1 MALEEYRRKRDFKK
15 TAEPAG
21 GRIRRKPAVEGRVFV
36 IQKHAARRL
45 HYDFR
50 LELAGVLKSWAVAK
64 GPSYNPKDKRLA
76 VRTEDHPMEYGGF
89 EGIIPRGEYGG
100 GTVLLWDRGH
110 WFPEGD
116 PDEAYA
122 KGRLKFTLEG
132 KKMRGRWALIRMGGS
147 SGEGGK
153 NWLLIKER
161 DELASED
168 FSVVDEAPQSVATGR
183 GIEQIAEEKDR
194 VWRSN
199 RGHSDPSRL
208 AGARKGALP
217 DWIEPEL
224 ATLVDDAPRGDG
236 WLHEIKFDGYRAL
249 ARLETGR
256 VRLLTRRGNDWTK
269 KFQSVA
275 EALKELPVNQALID
289 GEIVVLKENGAS
301 SFEALQQALS
311 RGDDSQM
318 LYYVFDILHLNRCDL
333 THVTLD
339 RRKEL
344 LRELVP
350 SAEEG
355 RLRFSDHVEGQGPDF
370 LKQACRIGLEGVVS
384 KRRDRPHRSG
394 RIGDWLKAKCLNRQ
408 ELVIGGFTKGKG
420 VREALGA
427 LYVGYHE
434 KTGGS
439 DRLLYA
445 GKVGTGFSDKL
456 LSDLHK
462 RLKKLVRKTPPF
474 ANAPR
479 ERNATWVEPELVAE
493 VEFTEWTRD
502 GVLRHPSFKGLRLD
516 REAREV
522 VREVPQDPAEAA
534 SETAAPK
541 TGAGK
546 RQAAA
551 KAASKAGGG
560 KRRTAASAATAPRR
574 ASRQSPTPKE
584 TGSDLSRFRLTNP
597 DRVLWPEQGVTKA
610 ALAEYYLAVADWM
623 LPHVAGRA
631 LTLFRCPSG
640 RGKGCFY
647 QRHPG
652 EGMPAGIR
660 TMPVKEKDGTYD
672 SISID
677 GVEGLIGLAQIGA
690 LEIHTWGSKLDKIE
704 QADRIVFDLDPDE
717 GLPWAKVTQAAR
729 IMRERLRD
737 LGLES
742 FLKTTGGKGLHVV
755 APIRRDPDWDEVKEF
770 TKAVVE
776 RMAGDDPARFT
787 ANMSKAKRKG
797 RIYVDVLRNQRTA
810 TFIAPFSTR
819 AKPGAPVSAPIFW
832 EELEEGVRSDQ
843 FNTASM
849 PRRLRSL
856 KEDPWAQ
863 IDRLRQGITA
873 AAKRKVGMKA

>member
-21 GRIRRKPAVEGRVFV
+21 GRIRKKPAVEGRVFV

-50 LELAGVLKSWAVAK
+50 LELDGVLKSWAVAK

-89 EGIIPRGEYGG
+89 EGIIPKGEYGG

-116 PDEAYA
+116 DPAEAYA

-168 FSVVDEAPQSVATGR
+168 FSVVDEAPESVATGR
-183 GIEQIAEEKDR
+183 GIEQIATEKDR

-199 RGHSDPSRL
+199 RGHSDPAEL
-208 AGARKGALP
+208 PGARKGALP

-224 ATLVDDAPRGDG
+224 ATLVDDAPRGDA

-256 VRLLTRRGNDWTK
+256 IKLLTRSGNDWTR

-275 EALKELPVNQALID
+275 DALKELPVNQALID

-311 RGDDSQM
+311 RGDDSEM
-318 LYYVFDILHLNRCDL
+318 LYFAFDILHLDRCDL
-333 THVTLD
+333 TQVTLE
-339 RRKEL
+339 RRKEV

-350 SAEEG
+350 SADEG
-355 RLRFSDHVEGQGPDF
+355 RIRFSDHVDGQGPDF

-408 ELVIGGFTKGKG
+408 ELAIGGFTKGKG
-420 VREALGA
+420 AREALGA
-427 LYVGYHE
+427 LHVGYYE
-434 KTGGS
+434 KPGS

-456 LSDLHK
+456 LSDLNK

-474 ANAPR
+474 VNPPR

-493 VEFTEWTRD
+493 IEFTEWTRD

-516 REAREV
+516 REGREV
-522 VREVPQDPAEAA
+522 IREVPQDPGEASSA
-534 SETAAPK
+534 KPSANS
-541 TGAGK
+541 GA
-546 RQAAA
+546 
-551 KAASKAGGG
+551 G
-560 KRRTAASAATAPRR
+560 KRRTAARAASSPKR
-574 ASRQSPTPKE
+574 ASRQAPKPKE
-584 TGSDLSRFRLTNP
+584 AGPDLSRFRLTNP
-597 DRVLWPEQGVTKA
+597 ERVLWPEQGITKA
-610 ALAEYYLAVADWM
+610 ALAEYYLAIADWM
-623 LPHVAGRA
+623 LPHVAGRP
-631 LTLFRCPSG
+631 LTLFRCPNG
-640 RGKGCFY
+640 RGKPCFY

-660 TMPVKEKDGTYD
+660 TVPVREKDGTYD
-672 SISID
+672 SISIED
-677 GVEGLIGLAQIGA
+677 VEGLIGLAQIGA
-690 LEIHTWGSKLDKIE
+690 LEIHIWGSKLDKIE

-717 GLPWAKVTQAAR
+717 GLPWARVAEAAR
-729 IMRERLRD
+729 IMRERLSD

-755 APIRRDPDWDEVKEF
+755 APIRRGPDWEEVKAF

-797 RIYVDVLRNQRTA
+797 RIYVDFLRNQRTA
-810 TFIAPFSTR
+810 TFIAPYSTR
-819 AKPGAPVSAPIFW
+819 AKPGAPVSVPIFW
-832 EELEEGVRSDQ
+832 EELDEGVRSDQ
-843 FNTASM
+843 FNTATL

-856 KEDPWAQ
+856 KKDPWAE

-873 AAKRKVGMKA
+873 AAMRKVGMRS

>member
-21 GRIRRKPAVEGRVFV
+21 GRIRKKPAVEGRVFV

-50 LELAGVLKSWAVAK
+50 LELDGVLKSWAVAK
-64 GPSYNPKDKRLA
+64 GPSYNPQDKRLA

-89 EGIIPRGEYGG
+89 EGIIPKGEYGG

-110 WFPEGD
+110 WIPEGD
-116 PDEAYA
+116 DPAEAYA

-168 FSVVDEAPQSVATGR
+168 FSVVDEAPKSVATGR
-183 GIEQIAEEKDR
+183 EIEQIATEKDR

-199 RGHSDPSRL
+199 RGRSDPAEL
-208 AGARKGALP
+208 PGARKGALP

-224 ATLVDDAPRGDG
+224 ATLVDDAPRGDA

-256 VRLLTRRGNDWTK
+256 VKLLTRRGNDWTK

-275 EALKELPVNQALID
+275 DALKDLPVNQALID

-318 LYYVFDILHLNRCDL
+318 LYFAFDILHLDRCDL
-333 THVTLD
+333 TQVTLEK
-339 RRKEL
+339 RKEI

-350 SAEEG
+350 SADEG
-355 RLRFSDHVEGQGPDF
+355 RVRFSDHVQGQGPDF

-408 ELVIGGFTKGKG
+408 ELAIGGFTKGKG
-420 VREALGA
+420 AREALGA
-427 LYVGYHE
+427 LHVGYYE
-434 KTGGS
+434 KPGS

-456 LSDLHK
+456 LSDLNK

-474 ANAPR
+474 VNPPR

-493 VEFTEWTRD
+493 IEFTEWTRD

-516 REAREV
+516 REGREV
-522 VREVPQDPAEAA
+522 IREVPQDPGEA
-534 SETAAPK
+534 SSGKPAAK
-541 TGAGK
+541 AGAGK
-546 RQAAA
+546 RRSPAP
-551 KAASKAGGG
+551 AASSPK
-560 KRRTAASAATAPRR
+560 R
-574 ASRQSPTPKE
+574 ASSRAPKRKE
-584 TGSDLSRFRLTNP
+584 AEPDLSRFRLTNP
-597 DRVLWPEQGVTKA
+597 ERVLWPEQGITKA

-631 LTLFRCPSG
+631 LTLFRCPNG
-640 RGKGCFY
+640 RGKPCFY

-660 TMPVKEKDGTYD
+660 TVPVREKDGTYD
-672 SISID
+672 SISIED
-677 GVEGLIGLAQIGA
+677 VEGLIGLAQIGA
-690 LEIHTWGSKLDKIE
+690 LEIHTWGSRLDRIE

-717 GLPWAKVTQAAR
+717 GLPWARVAEAAR
-729 IMRERLRD
+729 IMRERLSD

-755 APIRRDPDWDEVKEF
+755 APIRRGPDWEEVKAF

-797 RIYVDVLRNQRTA
+797 RIYVDFLRNQRTA
-810 TFIAPFSTR
+810 TFIAPYSTR
-819 AKPGAPVSAPIFW
+819 AKPGAPVSVPIFW
-832 EELEEGVRSDQ
+832 EELDEGVRSDQ
-843 FNTASM
+843 FNTATL

-856 KEDPWAQ
+856 KQDPWAE
-863 IDRLRQGITA
+863 IDRLRQGVTA
-873 AAKRKVGMKA
+873 AAMRKAGMRG